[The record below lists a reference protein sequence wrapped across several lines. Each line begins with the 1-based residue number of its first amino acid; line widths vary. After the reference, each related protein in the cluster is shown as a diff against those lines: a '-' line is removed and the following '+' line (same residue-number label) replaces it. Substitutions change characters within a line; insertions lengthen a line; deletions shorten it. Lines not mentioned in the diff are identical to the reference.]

1 MIAVERPSAA
11 LMQKVHEP
19 LGVVTLPSLPALA
32 APALPYPSV
41 VAQPRLPVD
50 RRPGPFAQRR
60 RPALRPMQ
68 DGTTECA
75 IGAYVVRS

>member
-32 APALPYPSV
+32 APALPF
-41 VAQPRLPVD
+41 
-50 RRPGPFAQRR
+50 PGYEVGIP
-60 RPALRPMQ
+60 
-68 DGTTECA
+68 CA
-75 IGAYVVRS
+75 AMC